1 MSDITLNAF
10 LSKMRV
16 KNLTKKGG
24 RICMKIRNGP
34 LFYFLIKSKWI
45 PKIVDHTSKW
55 DTQLCGESLCGLTKT
70 FKGLLHVTNSS
81 MKVNRFLILVGQ
93 TGRSWRSRDSMI
105 QTTYSHLG
113 RSSLPKSNRSRLLS
127 DTLFHEKK

>member
-34 LFYFLIKSKWI
+34 LK
-45 PKIVDHTSKW
+45 KILKKHENGNYS
-55 DTQLCGESLCGLTKT
+55 E
-70 FKGLLHVTNSS
+70 FIFELLARKLENC
-81 MKVNRFLILVGQ
+81 
-93 TGRSWRSRDSMI
+93 
-105 QTTYSHLG
+105 Y
-113 RSSLPKSNRSRLLS
+113 
-127 DTLFHEKK
+127 